1 MPSRPSK
8 WTAVPLLMVLCFIL
22 VWGGGT
28 MGVVGRDTKYPLLV
42 KYIKLKERRRKELT
56 TDENGY
62 SEHFC
67 LSKGESSVVG
77 IHSK

>member
-1 MPSRPSK
+1 
-8 WTAVPLLMVLCFIL
+8 
-22 VWGGGT
+22 

-67 LSKGESSVVG
+67 LSKGESSVDRNSSTFVKIG
-77 IHSK
+77 ISIVEIIIIFLTSMFP

>member
-1 MPSRPSK
+1 
-8 WTAVPLLMVLCFIL
+8 
-22 VWGGGT
+22 

-42 KYIKLKERRRKELT
+42 KYIKLKERWRKELT

-77 IHSK
+77 IPLLL